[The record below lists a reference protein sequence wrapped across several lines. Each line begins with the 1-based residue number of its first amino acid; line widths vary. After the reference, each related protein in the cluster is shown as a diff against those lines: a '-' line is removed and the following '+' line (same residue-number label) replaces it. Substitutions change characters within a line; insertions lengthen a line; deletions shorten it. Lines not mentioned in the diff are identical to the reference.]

1 MLAIKL
7 LKYVAGYVVFI
18 AKGGFGERFINLCAL
33 GRVRVWDMTCSDGYI
48 KGKIAVRDFH
58 KLRRIVRKTGVKLT
72 IREKIG
78 LPFYFRQHK
87 NRVGIIVSA
96 VFYIIFCIVMN
107 RFVWCI
113 DAADSENFSREQIIS
128 AAENAG
134 LHHGVYV
141 SKFDEE
147 KAARGIYKAFDGKLS
162 WVKVNIKG
170 SLAVIEYREKTEKL
184 QIEGKGEPS
193 NLVADFDG
201 VIVSDETYQG
211 AKNISRGN
219 AVKRGDVLISG
230 VVEGVDQKLL
240 YYEAKGK
247 FTALH
252 SDKSELTHS
261 GDTVLYRLANIR
273 QVYSVKVFGLKIPLG
288 FGGYPAEEETMM
300 VKDFYAEYDG
310 YILPFS
316 FTVTTIASYEKITL
330 PIEKLSLLAVL
341 NYSDYTYNK
350 YGNSCIV
357 YSEVTKKI
365 KNDRVVISGEYQCID
380 FIGESKPI
388 IMENIEN

>member
-1 MLAIKL
+1 MKL
-7 LKYVAGYVVFI
+7 FKYIAGYVVFI

-33 GRVRVWDMTCSDGYI
+33 GRVQVWDMTCSDGYI

-58 KLRRIVRKTGVKLT
+58 KLRPIVRKTGVKLT
-72 IREKIG
+72 VSEKIG
-78 LPFYFRQHK
+78 LPFYLRQHK
-87 NRVGIIVSA
+87 NRVGLIISA
-96 VFYIIFCIVMN
+96 VFYMVFCIVMN
-107 RFVWCI
+107 RFIWCI
-113 DAADSENFSREQIIS
+113 DTADSDNYSREQIIS

-184 QIEGKGEPS
+184 EIEEKGEPT
-193 NLVADFDG
+193 NIVADFDG

-211 AKNISRGN
+211 AKNTSRGN
-219 AVKRGDVLISG
+219 AVKKGDVLISG
-230 VVEGVDQKLL
+230 VVEGVDNKPL

-247 FTALH
+247 YTALH
-252 SDKSELTHS
+252 NNHSELALSSDADFYHLTN
-261 GDTVLYRLANIR
+261 VR
-273 QVYSVKVFGLKIPLG
+273 QVYSIKVFGLKIPLG
-288 FGGYPAEEETMM
+288 FGWYTAEEGTMM

-310 YILPFS
+310 HILPFS
-316 FTVTTIASYEKITL
+316 LSVTTIATCEKITL
-330 PIEKLSLLAVL
+330 PIERLSLLAVL

-350 YGNSCIV
+350 YSNSYIV
-357 YSEVTKKI
+357 SSEVTKKI
-365 KNDRVVISGEYQCID
+365 KNDRVVIAGEYQCID

>member
-1 MLAIKL
+1 MKL
-7 LKYVAGYVVFI
+7 FKYIAGYVVFI

-33 GRVRVWDMTCSDGYI
+33 GRVRIWDMSCFDGYI

-58 KLRRIVRKTGVKLT
+58 KLRRIVRKTGVRLT
-72 IREKIG
+72 ISEKIG
-78 LPFYFRQHK
+78 LPFYLRQHR
-87 NRVGIIVSA
+87 NRVGLIISA
-96 VFYIIFCIVMN
+96 VFYIVFCIVMN

-113 DAADSENFSREQIIS
+113 DTADSDNFSREQIIS
-128 AAENAG
+128 VAENAG

-147 KAARGIYKAFDGKLS
+147 KAARGIFKAFDGELS

-184 QIEGKGEPS
+184 KIEEKGETS
-193 NLVADFDG
+193 NIVADFDG

-211 AKNISRGN
+211 AKNTSRGN

-230 VVEGVDQKLL
+230 VVEGIDQKPL

-252 SDKSELTHS
+252 NDKSELTLS
-261 GDTVLYRLANIR
+261 SDTVFYRLNNIR
-273 QVYSVKVFGLKIPLG
+273 QVYSIKIFGLKIPLG
-288 FGGYPAEEETMM
+288 FGGYTAEEETMM

-316 FTVTTIASYEKITL
+316 LSVTTIATYENITL
-330 PIEKLSLLAVL
+330 PIDKLSLLAIL

-350 YGNSCIV
+350 YGNSYIV
-357 YSEVTKKI
+357 SSEVTKKI
-365 KNDRVVISGEYQCID
+365 KSDRVVIAGEYQCID

>member
-1 MLAIKL
+1 MLVMKL
-7 LKYVAGYVVFI
+7 LKYIAGYVVFI

-33 GRVRVWDMTCSDGYI
+33 SRVQVWDMTCRDGYI
-48 KGKIAVRDFH
+48 KGKIAARDFH

-72 IREKIG
+72 ISEKIG
-78 LPFYFRQHK
+78 LPFYLKQHR
-87 NRVGIIVSA
+87 NRVGLIVSA
-96 VFYIIFCIVMN
+96 VFYIVFCIVMN

-113 DAADSENFSREQIIS
+113 DTVDSENFSREQIIS

-134 LHHGVYV
+134 LHHGIYV

-147 KAARGIYKAFDGKLS
+147 KAARGIFKAFDGKLS

-184 QIEGKGEPS
+184 KIEERGEPS
-193 NLVADFDG
+193 NIVADFDG

-219 AVKRGDVLISG
+219 AVKTGDVLISG
-230 VVEGVDQKLL
+230 VVEGVDQKPL

-252 SDKSELTHS
+252 NDKSELTLS
-261 GDTVLYRLANIR
+261 SDTVFYRLTNIR
-273 QVYSVKVFGLKIPLG
+273 QACSVNIFGLKIPLG
-288 FGGYPAEEETMM
+288 FVGYTAEEETMM

-310 YILPFS
+310 HILPFS
-316 FTVTTIASYEKITL
+316 FTVTTIATYEKITL
-330 PIEKLSLLAVL
+330 PIEKLSLFAVL
-341 NYSDYTYNK
+341 NYSDYSYNK
-350 YGNSCIV
+350 YSNSFIV
-357 YSEVTKKI
+357 TSKMAKKI
-365 KNDRVVISGEYQCID
+365 KNDSVVISGEYQCID
-380 FIGESKPI
+380 YIGESKPI

>member
-1 MLAIKL
+1 MKL
-7 LKYVAGYVVFI
+7 LKYIAGYVVFI
-18 AKGGFGERFINLCAL
+18 AKGGFSERFINLCAL
-33 GRVRVWDMTCSDGYI
+33 GRVRVWDMTCRDGYI

-58 KLRRIVRKTGVKLT
+58 KLRRIVRKTGVRLT
-72 IREKIG
+72 ISEKIG
-78 LPFYFRQHK
+78 LPFYLRHHR
-87 NRVGIIVSA
+87 NRIGLIVSA
-96 VFYIIFCIVMN
+96 VFYIVFCIVMN

-113 DAADSENFSREQIIS
+113 DTADSNNFSREQIIS

-141 SKFDEE
+141 SSFDEE
-147 KAARGIYKAFDGKLS
+147 KAARGIFKAFGGKLS

-170 SLAVIEYREKTEKL
+170 SLAVIEYREKNEKI
-184 QIEGKGEPS
+184 QIEEKGEPS
-193 NLVADFDG
+193 NIVADFDG

-219 AVKRGDVLISG
+219 AVKKGDVLISG
-230 VVEGVDQKLL
+230 VVEGIDQKPL

-252 SDKSELTHS
+252 GDKSELTLS
-261 GDTVLYRLANIR
+261 TDNTFYRLADIR
-273 QVYSVKVFGLKIPLG
+273 QVCSAEIFGLNIPLG
-288 FGGYPAEEETMM
+288 FVGYTAEEGALM
-300 VKDFYAEYDG
+300 VKDFSAEYDG
-310 YILPFS
+310 HILPFS
-316 FTVTTIASYEKITL
+316 LRVTTIANYEEITI

-350 YGNSCIV
+350 YGNSNV
-357 YSEVTKKI
+357 VSSELTEKI
-365 KNDRVVISGEYQCID
+365 QKDSVVITGEYQCID

-388 IMENIEN
+388 IIENIEN

>member
-1 MLAIKL
+1 MKL
-7 LKYVAGYVVFI
+7 LKYIAGYVVFI

-33 GRVRVWDMTCSDGYI
+33 GRVQVWDITCCDGYI

-58 KLRRIVRKTGVKLT
+58 KLKRIVRKTGVRLT
-72 IREKIG
+72 ISEKIG
-78 LPFYFRQHK
+78 LPFYLRRHR
-87 NRVGIIVSA
+87 NRIGLIVSA
-96 VFYIIFCIVMN
+96 VFYIVFCIVMN

-113 DAADSENFSREQIIS
+113 DTVDSNNFSREQIIS

-141 SKFDEE
+141 SSFDEE
-147 KAARGIYKAFDGKLS
+147 KAARGIFKALGGKLS

-170 SLAVIEYREKTEKL
+170 SLAVIEYREKNEKI
-184 QIEGKGEPS
+184 QIEEKGEPS
-193 NLVADFDG
+193 NIVADFDG

-211 AKNISRGN
+211 AKNTSRGN
-219 AVKRGDVLISG
+219 AVKRGDILISG
-230 VVEGVDQKLL
+230 VVEGIDQKLL

-252 SDKSELTHS
+252 SDKSELTLS
-261 GDTVLYRLANIR
+261 TDNTFYRLADIR
-273 QVYSVKVFGLKIPLG
+273 QVCSVKIFGLNIPLG
-288 FGGYPAEEETMM
+288 FVGYTAEEETLM
-300 VKDFYAEYDG
+300 VKDFSAEYDG
-310 YILPFS
+310 HILPFS
-316 FTVTTIASYEKITL
+316 LRVTTIANYEKITI

-350 YGNSCIV
+350 YCNTNVVS
-357 YSEVTKKI
+357 SELAKKI
-365 KNDRVVISGEYQCID
+365 QKDSVVITGEYQCID